1 MDNKQPS
8 DERPL
13 IKKLVLPLTLL
24 IGGLLIVLVLYKFLL
39 GGKIDLPIGD
49 SVQGQDAFQAPAEI
63 STSLQIEC
71 QASVDK
77 IDKLSDCGEKQA
89 EFDAKSAGCASYNF
103 ALENPKSLDSDG
115 SYSDIVFNI
124 ASCYKKAG
132 NDKVPQAIALLKKAQ
147 TDLPE
152 WEVNFGPISCDS
164 KSTLEAYLDAYS
176 VDSSFTCAKAAD
188 LEKIVAQL
196 QSKDVSHLS
205 KMIWSQH
212 VPELGLRDSDMSCP
226 DTLKEITKSLNK
238 ALAQSQSVKISGNS
252 DASGDPKGDASTSFI
267 EINKGSDVVGLLKVG
282 TNPDGCLYLDSMLV
296 SNFDG
301 VE

>member
-49 SVQGQDAFQAPAEI
+49 SAQGQDAFQAPAEI

-77 IDKLSDCGEKQA
+77 IDKLDDCGEKQA
-89 EFDAKSAGCASYNF
+89 EFDAKSASCASYSF

-132 NDKVPQAIALLKKAQ
+132 NDKVPQAIAVLKKAQ
-147 TDLPE
+147 DELPA

-164 KSTLEAYLDAYS
+164 KSTLSAYLDAYAA
-176 VDSSFTCAKAAD
+176 DASFVCTKSAD
-188 LEKIVAQL
+188 LEKVVAQL
-196 QSKDVSHLS
+196 QNKDLGFLS
-205 KMIWSQH
+205 TMLWSQH
-212 VPELGLRDSDMSCP
+212 VPELGLRESDVSCP
-226 DTLKEITKSLNK
+226 ETLKEISKSLTK
-238 ALAQSQSVKISGNS
+238 ALNQSQSVKLSSSNSGE
-252 DASGDPKGDASTSFI
+252 DQKTDTTTSFI
-267 EINKGSDVVGLLKVG
+267 EINKGADVLAMVKVG
-282 TNPDGCLYLDSMLV
+282 TNSDGCLFLDSVLV
-296 SNFDG
+296 PNLDG